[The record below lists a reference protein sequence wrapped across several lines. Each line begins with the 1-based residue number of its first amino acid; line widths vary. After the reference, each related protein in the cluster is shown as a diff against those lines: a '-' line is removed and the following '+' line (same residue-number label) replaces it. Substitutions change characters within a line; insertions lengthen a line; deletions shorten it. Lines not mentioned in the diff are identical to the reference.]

1 MPTSRER
8 ATPTEMSDRLI
19 ELYVQRDEA
28 LRHDD
33 WEAARDLQYKI
44 DAVAVVRNQFLAG
57 NRRR

>member
-1 MPTSRER
+1 
-8 ATPTEMSDRLI
+8 MSDRLI